1 MDVTALAIIVMVL
14 AGLAA
19 GVHFWMRS
27 GREQSWLERIE
38 SERLSHSLEP
48 PRGGRRGPLA

>member
-1 MDVTALAIIVMVL
+1 MDATTLAIIVMVL

-19 GVHFWMRS
+19 GVHFWRRS

-48 PRGGRRGPLA
+48 PPAERRSPLA